1 MDDSTVCPF
10 CAVGCRLAPGEDGR
24 AAGREGPANPD
35 GRLCAKGIQAFR
47 AFDDDDRLT
56 EPLVR
61 RDGELVPADWATALD
76 RVAEGFWTV
85 LDTHGP
91 DALAFLGAPH
101 CTNEENYLL
110 GKLARSLGTNNVDNR
125 ARACHA
131 VAAGAMRER
140 LGWPAMSNSLADL
153 AEADLIL
160 VVGANPADQQPI
172 AFDSYI
178 RPAVD
183 GGATLVH
190 VDPRAN
196 RTTRKASVHLAP
208 HPGTDAL
215 VVSLLCAAVLDAG
228 LADEA
233 FVEART
239 TGFAA
244 FADSLG
250 DLDAERDAETAG
262 VDPETVREVGRQ
274 VGEADRLAVVAG
286 TGVESDHGGTTTP
299 DALVNLLLLT
309 GNLGRPGTGM
319 NLFRGLNNEQGA
331 VDAGCVPDALPGH
344 ESVTD
349 PAARERIAAE
359 WGVEPPGSPGL
370 PEGEALAAFGE
381 DVHGVLVVG
390 ENPAV
395 SKHDEAWVEERLDG
409 LDALAVADVV
419 HTETTARADVVLPAA
434 VATEKRGTVTNM
446 DRQVQRLQPTSEPPG
461 AARTDFAI
469 LRALGRR
476 LAPGEFDYA
485 GPDEAFAELR
495 RVAPPYAGVDPDGE
509 TGPWRWPDGERVLYR
524 DSFRTGDGRAPFVP
538 VSSGEGEEGSG
549 LYLVAGSRVG
559 GFAAA
564 ERADRRLHL
573 NATDADERG
582 VADGDSVVVEGEG
595 VTVETEAA
603 VGSDVR
609 PGTAY
614 LHADAADPLVRRG
627 ASRVEVRPARE

>member
-10 CAVGCRLAPGEDGR
+10 CAVGCRLAPGEEGR
-24 AAGREGPANPD
+24 AVGREGPANPD

-47 AFDDDDRLT
+47 AFENDDRLT

-61 RDGELVPADWATALD
+61 RDEDLTPVDWETALD
-76 RVAEGFWTV
+76 RVARGFRSV

-110 GKLARSLGTNNVDNR
+110 GKLARTLGTNNVDNR

-153 AEADLIL
+153 PEADLIL

-172 AFDSYI
+172 AFDSYV

-183 GGATLVH
+183 DGTTLVH
-190 VDPRAN
+190 IDPRAN
-196 RTTRKASVHLAP
+196 RTTRKASIHLAP

-215 VVSLLCAAVLDAG
+215 VVSLLCAIVLDSG
-228 LADEA
+228 LADRE
-233 FVEART
+233 FIEQRT
-239 TGFAA
+239 TRFGA
-244 FADSLG
+244 FADSLKELDIKRDAERAG
-250 DLDAERDAETAG
+250 LDAERVE
-262 VDPETVREVGRQ
+262 EVGRL
-274 VGEADRLAVVAG
+274 VGEADRAAVVAG
-286 TGVESDHGGTTTP
+286 TGVETDHDGTTTP

-309 GNLGRPGTGM
+309 GNLGRAGTGM

-349 PAARERIAAE
+349 SAARERLAQE
-359 WGVEPPGSPGL
+359 WGIEPPAIPGL
-370 PEGEALAAFGE
+370 PEGEALEAFGQS
-381 DVHGVLVVG
+381 VRGVLVVG

-395 SKHDEAWVEERLDG
+395 SKHEEEWVTERLNA
-409 LDALAVADVV
+409 LDTLAVADVV

-434 VATEKRGTVTNM
+434 VATEKRGTATNM
-446 DRQVQRLQPTSEPPG
+446 DRQVQRLQPTSDPPG
-461 AARTDFAI
+461 AAWTDFAI

-476 LAPGEFDYA
+476 LAPRGFGYTD
-485 GPDEAFAELR
+485 PDEAFAELR
-495 RVAPPYAGVDPDGE
+495 RVAPSYADIDPDGE
-509 TGPWRWPDGERVLYR
+509 SGPRRWPDGERVLYR
-524 DSFRTGDGRAPFVP
+524 DSFRTDDGRAPFVP
-538 VSSGEGEEGSG
+538 VRSGDSEEKSG

-573 NATDADERG
+573 NVADARERG
-582 VADGDSVVVEGEG
+582 IADGDPVVVESEG
-595 VTVETEAA
+595 ITVETEAA
-603 VGSDVR
+603 VGRDVR

-614 LHADAADPLVRRG
+614 LHADAADPLVRQG
-627 ASRVEVRPARE
+627 ASRVEVRHQ

>member
-1 MDDSTVCPF
+1 MDESTVCPF
-10 CAVGCRLAPGEDGR
+10 CAVGCRLAPGEEGR
-24 AAGREGPANPD
+24 AVGREGPANPD

-47 AFDDDDRLT
+47 AFDDDERLT

-61 RDGELVPADWATALD
+61 RDGELVPTDWPTALD
-76 RVAEGFWTV
+76 RVARGFRAV
-85 LDTHGP
+85 LDAHGA

-101 CTNEENYLL
+101 CSNEENYLL

-153 AEADLIL
+153 AEADVFL
-160 VVGANPADQQPI
+160 VVGANPADQQPV
-172 AFDSYI
+172 AFDSYV
-178 RPAVD
+178 RPAVNA
-183 GGATLVH
+183 GATLVH
-190 VDPRAN
+190 VDPRAT
-196 RTTRKASVHLAP
+196 RTTRTASLHLAP

-215 VVSLLCAAVLDAG
+215 VASLLCAVVLEAG

-233 FVEART
+233 FVERRT
-239 TGFAA
+239 TGFGA
-244 FADSLG
+244 FADSLRE
-250 DLDAERDAETAG
+250 LEFERAADTAG
-262 VDPETVREVGRQ
+262 VDPDSLREAGRL
-274 VGEADRLAVVAG
+274 VGEADRVAVVAG
-286 TGVESDHGGTTTP
+286 TGVETTHGTMTAP

-344 ESVTD
+344 DSVAD
-349 PAARERIAAE
+349 PAARERLAAE
-359 WGVEPPGSPGL
+359 WGVEPPASPGL

-381 DVHGVLVVG
+381 GVHGALVVG

-395 SKHDEAWVEERLDG
+395 SKHDEAWVTERLDA
-409 LDALAVADVV
+409 LDTLAVVDVV

-446 DRQVQRLQPTSEPPG
+446 DRQIQRLQPTSEPPG

-476 LAPGEFDYA
+476 LASGFDYA

-509 TGPWRWPDGERVLYR
+509 AGPRRWPDGERVLYR
-524 DSFRTGDGRAPFVP
+524 DAFRTGDGRAPFVP
-538 VSSGEGEEGSG
+538 IGAGESDQRSG

-573 NATDADERG
+573 EAADAAERG
-582 VADGDSVVVEGEG
+582 IADGDEVVVEGDG
-595 VTVETEAA
+595 VTVEVEAA
-603 VGSDVR
+603 VGSEVR
-609 PGTAY
+609 PGTVY

-627 ASRVEVRPARE
+627 VTRVEVRPAE